1 VKSGDLRVLG
11 ISAPFKQA
19 AIPAETLRAQG
30 VNVVSQNW
38 RGIMLPPGTSTA
50 NRNLVIRTMDV
61 MRAGKAWQDT
71 LKARNWGDNFIVGNT
86 WSRFLQIEEKKVVTL
101 YQQLGL

>member
-1 VKSGDLRVLG
+1 
-11 ISAPFKQA
+11 
-19 AIPAETLRAQG
+19 
-30 VNVVSQNW
+30 
-38 RGIMLPPGTSTA
+38 MLPPGTSTA